1 MMLLPDAN
9 VLTLVG
15 GLQLR
20 VRIQHPAV
28 HERADRGGAY
38 WYFRYWDDI
47 MQPDGTT
54 KAVRKFQV
62 IGPSKGENRLLEE
75 KQAEVERDKFLAKI
89 NKPTIQEKIVDGLV
103 LFSKM
108 VEKYRAAHVEA
119 KVAGRFL
126 LAKPTRLKYI
136 LHLEQRIVPRW
147 GDRRLCEINPDEVQQ
162 WLFETCE
169 SWHMMNDLRGIMSG
183 IFTKAE
189 EWGYWPEGRRNP
201 MSRVKIGEK
210 WSVRPERILTGEE
223 TMRVL
228 ARLTDP
234 NLLVLETA
242 IATGARISE
251 LLGLR
256 WQHVDLQNGVLHIA
270 QRNWRGD
277 IDDPKSKTSK
287 RPLTLGHLVD
297 RYRAHAVAAAADPEK
312 FVFVRTDGSNLPLWD
327 SGVRQALK
335 RAAVA
340 EGCDFEG
347 LGPHSFRRANITW
360 RQEVGGSSI
369 EASKIA
375 GHSTV
380 RMTEEYTKIQLT
392 RQDELTRLIQERL
405 ASIGEKQPAKTS
417 SDGKI
422 TRRNKESIGDG
433 LKSQASPGFGALM
446 SDGFVRKL
454 MGRRHHGG
462 NVLEGGL

>member
-1 MMLLPDAN
+1 MMFSSDAN
-9 VLTLVG
+9 IQSLTG
-15 GLQLR
+15 GLRLKVR
-20 VRIQHPAV
+20 VQHPDI
-28 HERADRGGAY
+28 HERTDRKGSY
-38 WYFRYWDDI
+38 WFFRYWDDVV
-47 MQPDGTT
+47 QPGGKE
-54 KAVRKFQV
+54 KAVRRFQT
-62 IGPSKGENRLLEE
+62 IGASKGENRLTK

-89 NKPTIQEKIVDGLV
+89 NKPTVQEKIADGLV

-108 VEKYRAAHVEA
+108 VEKYKATHVEA
-119 KVAGRFL
+119 QVAGRFL
-126 LAKPTRLKYI
+126 LAKPTRLKYAI
-136 LHLEQRIVPRW
+136 HLDQRIVPQW
-147 GDRRLCEINPDEVQQ
+147 GEYRLCEIRPDEVQQ
-162 WLFETCE
+162 WLHKSCE

-210 WSVRPERILTGEE
+210 FSVRPERILTAEE
-223 TMRVL
+223 TVKVL
-228 ARLTDP
+228 ARLRDP
-234 NLLVLETA
+234 NLLIVETA

-251 LLGLR
+251 ILGLQWR
-256 WQHVDLQNGVLHIA
+256 HVDLKEGILQIA

-277 IDDPKSKTSK
+277 IDDPKSKSS
-287 RPLTLGHLVD
+287 RRQLTLGYLGD
-297 RYRAHAVAAAADPEK
+297 RFRVKAAADKADPEK
-312 FVFVRTDGSNLPLWD
+312 WVFTRTDGSGLPLWD

-335 RAAVA
+335 RAAAV

-380 RMTEEYTKIQLT
+380 RMTEEYTKTQLT

-405 ASIGEKQPAKTS
+405 ADAGEKQS
-417 SDGKI
+417 GVV
-422 TRRNKESIGDG
+422 
-433 LKSQASPGFGALM
+433 Q
-446 SDGFVRKL
+446 
-454 MGRRHHGG
+454 
-462 NVLEGGL
+462 